1 MCTENANVIYQKE
14 VNTVDF
20 FNYCYFFYY
29 YYYVVD
35 VIVVVVVVF
44 LLLKA
49 LQSWEEKEGSVCACV
64 LWVREV
70 SSG

>member
-20 FNYCYFFYY
+20 LIIAIFYYY
-29 YYYVVD
+29 YYYVV
-35 VIVVVVVVF
+35 VVVVVVVVF

-49 LQSWEEKEGSVCACV
+49 LQSWEEEEGSVCACV